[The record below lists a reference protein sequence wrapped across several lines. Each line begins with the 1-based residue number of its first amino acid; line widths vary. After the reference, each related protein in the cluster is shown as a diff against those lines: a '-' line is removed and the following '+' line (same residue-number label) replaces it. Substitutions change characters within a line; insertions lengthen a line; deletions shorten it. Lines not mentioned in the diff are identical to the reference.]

1 MVGSCTV
8 CLGLAGEAVL
18 GLLGPVMARLG
29 AEWFG
34 WRVMVRMGAVL
45 CGSVMYGLVWQERR
59 VVVRYG
65 LLGHDV
71 VGCGMI
77 RLAS

>member
-34 WRVMVRMGAVL
+34 WRVMVRLGAVL
-45 CGSVMYGLVWQERR
+45 CGSVMYGLVMLA
-59 VVVRYG
+59 RYG
-65 LLGHDV
+65 LERIVALGL
-71 VGCGMI
+71 GMSGT
-77 RLAS
+77 AW